1 MTAQAEFVNKSFEQ
15 VFDSFR
21 KTTEATVQ
29 MQQELF
35 RQWTALWPGFPKPQ
49 AWTEQFQSF
58 QKEWSQAL
66 TELTRKYQE
75 AWQRQYS
82 ASMESLEK
90 AFQSAGTK
98 DAGEFR
104 QKMLELWQ
112 KSFDCLKDVAQ
123 NQMRSF
129 QAAVEKWIEL
139 GKKANP

>member
-1 MTAQAEFVNKSFEQ
+1 MTTQTGFAYKSLEE

-29 MQQELF
+29 MQQELV
-35 RQWTALWPGFPKPQ
+35 RQWTALWPTLPKPQ
-49 AWTEQFQSF
+49 AWAEQFQGF

-75 AWQRQYS
+75 AWQRHYS

-90 AFQSAGTK
+90 AFQSAGAK

-104 QKMLELWQ
+104 QKMMELWQ

-139 GKKANP
+139 AKKANP